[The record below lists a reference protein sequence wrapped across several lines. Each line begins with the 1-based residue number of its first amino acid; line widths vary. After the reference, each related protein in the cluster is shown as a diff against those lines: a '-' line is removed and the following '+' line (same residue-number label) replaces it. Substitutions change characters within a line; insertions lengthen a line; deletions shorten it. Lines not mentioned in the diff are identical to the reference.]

1 VQQLPQQCRT
11 KIELAMDL
19 LEAALRHKVPF
30 GVLLF
35 DTWYLAA
42 ELVAMAR
49 YRQKDGISLL
59 KKNRNVE
66 TTSFVLKDAMGQ
78 PIPLTGPHIAGE
90 ALVPLIPRTASQAV
104 TVRDT
109 TSWTLTLAVRLPGL
123 GTVRLVVSFKSAE
136 VTGTSAVLVT
146 NRVDWS
152 AQRILTLSVQ
162 RWPIGVSR
170 KGFITQLVQ
179 VQPRPKDASLVA

>member
-1 VQQLPQQCRT
+1 MPDVDPSSAQLW
-11 KIELAMDL
+11 
-19 LEAALRHKVPF
+19 KVFPPICQ
-30 GVLLF
+30 LF
-35 DTWYLAA
+35 LC
-42 ELVAMAR
+42 
-49 YRQKDGISLL
+49 
-59 KKNRNVE
+59 KNDFA
-66 TTSFVLKDAMGQ
+66 T
-78 PIPLTGPHIAGE
+78 
-90 ALVPLIPRTASQAV
+90 ALVG
-104 TVRDT
+104 DT
-109 TSWTLTLAVRLPGL
+109 TYWTFTLAVRLPGL
-123 GTVRLVVSFKSAE
+123 GKVRLVVSFKSAE